1 MEQLLH
7 YCWKH
12 KLWPVTG
19 LETTDGRIV
28 EVLDPGLHNRNAGP
42 DFFNAKIKIGGT
54 LWVGNVEI
62 HDRSSHWYQH
72 GHHTDANYDNV
83 VLHIVGEADRDVQTS
98 RGDFV
103 PQVVMAVPETVSN
116 NYEELLKTDSYPP
129 CYRIIPE
136 LTKLTIGV
144 NDMTSINLD
153 ANTELTTVDV
163 NATSDVP
170 GKLTS
175 LDLSKNTKLT
185 TLKANFNKLESIDL
199 SNNLSLKSIYLL
211 NNGLKSIDFGENTT
225 AKIYI
230 SLNNNSLETL
240 DVTKLTGLSNG
251 TLFLMNNNLTELKHN
266 AIKTLN
272 ITGNKFDLASLYVV
286 SQNVTTLTS
295 ASMQDMEIPE
305 TINKTIDLSAQAVIN
320 EKPSSIVWK
329 TASGTELVENTDY
342 TVADGVYT
350 FIKEQTE
357 KVYAELKNAEA
368 LPKLTTAI
376 KTTQATVIAS
386 TTGIRTIAADKAQG
400 VWYNLKGQRV
410 DSAKKGLYIV
420 NGVKVVIK

>member
-1 MEQLLH
+1 MKVYGDDIIYFQAFT
-7 YCWKH
+7 KIVDNA
-12 KLWPVTG
+12 VTG
-19 LETTDGRIV
+19 GISSIDLSNATTLT
-28 EVLDPGLHNRNAGP
+28 ELDLHQNNLTAV
-42 DFFNAKIKIGGT
+42 DLSK
-54 LWVGNVEI
+54 L
-62 HDRSSHWYQH
+62 
-72 GHHTDANYDNV
+72 
-83 VLHIVGEADRDVQTS
+83 TS
-98 RGDFV
+98 
-103 PQVVMAVPETVSN
+103 
-116 NYEELLKTDSYPP
+116 
-129 CYRIIPE
+129 

-368 LPKLTTAI
+368 LPKLTTHYCC
-376 KTTQATVIAS
+376 
-386 TTGIRTIAADKAQG
+386 RQG
-400 VWYNLKGQRV
+400 SGCMVQPEG
-410 DSAKKGLYIV
+410 SACRRSH
-420 NGVKVVIK
+420 